1 MTAPKAAPIE
11 VVPTPTAVASPL
23 EPAALLIEAI
33 VVSVDAHVTDAV
45 RFCVEL
51 SVYVPV
57 AVNCR
62 VVPSVMLGVSGV
74 IAIDTSVAAVT
85 VNPVEPEMLPSVA
98 VIVAVPCPVELAN
111 PLNPGALLIDATAV
125 SELLQ
130 FTEVV
135 SG

>member
-1 MTAPKAAPIE
+1 MPA
-11 VVPTPTAVASPL
+11 AVASPL
-23 EPAALLIEAI
+23 EPAALLTEAI
-33 VVSVDAHVTDAV
+33 VVSDDVHATDAV

-57 AVNCR
+57 AVNCW
-62 VVPSVMLGVSGV
+62 VVPSVMLGLNGV

-85 VNPVEPEMLPSVA
+85 VNPVEPETAPKLA
-98 VIVAVPCPVELAN
+98 VIVAVPWAAELAN
-111 PLNPGALLIDATAV
+111 PFEPDALLIDETVV

-135 SG
+135 RGCVELSV